1 MCILLLKKKYTILTG
16 LCLVWEIFLMS
27 DRALAEDKRE
37 NSPILIISSY
47 NPETFQTSNNISEFL
62 DEYKLLGGDSPVFIE
77 NMNCKSFSESVL
89 WKQHM
94 ADILGKYTGD
104 KISYCYWGKRLGLPI
119 YPRTIFVRGKYLF
132 YAAW

>member
-77 NMNCKSFSESVL
+77 NMNCKSFSE
-89 WKQHM
+89 
-94 ADILGKYTGD
+94 
-104 KISYCYWGKRLGLPI
+104 WGKRLGLPI

>member
-77 NMNCKSFSESVL
+77 NMNCKSFSESPL
-89 WKQHM
+89 WERRM
-94 ADILGKYTGD
+94 AETRRR
-104 KISYCYWGKRLGLPI
+104 ISYCYWGKRLGLPI

>member
-77 NMNCKSFSESVL
+77 NMNGRQDAGYHIVIGARGLGFLFIPGRYSFEGNTCFMR
-89 WKQHM
+89 H
-94 ADILGKYTGD
+94 GE
-104 KISYCYWGKRLGLPI
+104 
-119 YPRTIFVRGKYLF
+119 
-132 YAAW
+132 

>member
-47 NPETFQTSNNISEFL
+47 NPETFQTSNISLNFWTNINYWVEI
-62 DEYKLLGGDSPVFIE
+62 LLYS
-77 NMNCKSFSESVL
+77 L
-89 WKQHM
+89 
-94 ADILGKYTGD
+94 
-104 KISYCYWGKRLGLPI
+104 KI
-119 YPRTIFVRGKYLF
+119 
-132 YAAW
+132 

>member
-47 NPETFQTSNNISEFL
+47 NPETFQTSNNISEFWTNINYWV
-62 DEYKLLGGDSPVFIE
+62 EILLYS
-77 NMNCKSFSESVL
+77 L
-89 WKQHM
+89 
-94 ADILGKYTGD
+94 
-104 KISYCYWGKRLGLPI
+104 KI
-119 YPRTIFVRGKYLF
+119 
-132 YAAW
+132 

>member
-47 NPETFQTSNNISEFL
+47 NPETISLNFWTNINYWVEI
-62 DEYKLLGGDSPVFIE
+62 LLYS
-77 NMNCKSFSESVL
+77 L
-89 WKQHM
+89 
-94 ADILGKYTGD
+94 
-104 KISYCYWGKRLGLPI
+104 KI
-119 YPRTIFVRGKYLF
+119 
-132 YAAW
+132 

>member
-1 MCILLLKKKYTILTG
+1 MIKKKYTILTG

-104 KISYCYWGKRLGLPI
+104 KTPDIGARGLG
-119 YPRTIFVRGKYLF
+119 FLF
-132 YAAW
+132 IPGRYSFEGNTCFMRHGE

>member
-47 NPETFQTSNNISEFL
+47 NPTISLNFWTNINYWVEI
-62 DEYKLLGGDSPVFIE
+62 LLYS
-77 NMNCKSFSESVL
+77 L
-89 WKQHM
+89 
-94 ADILGKYTGD
+94 
-104 KISYCYWGKRLGLPI
+104 KI
-119 YPRTIFVRGKYLF
+119 
-132 YAAW
+132 

>member
-104 KISYCYWGKRLGLPI
+104 KTPDIILLLGQEAWASYLSQDDIRSREIRCS
-119 YPRTIFVRGKYLF
+119 
-132 YAAW
+132 